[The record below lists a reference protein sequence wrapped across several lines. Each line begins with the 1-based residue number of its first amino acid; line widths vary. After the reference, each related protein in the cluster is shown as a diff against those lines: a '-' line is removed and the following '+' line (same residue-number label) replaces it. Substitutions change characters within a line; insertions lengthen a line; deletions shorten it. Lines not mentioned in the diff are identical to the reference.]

1 MSWRYSQRD
10 VEFVVPDGWIVS
22 EDDFDEVIRAITLGP
37 EGECMVDLYKS
48 EQAPTLEA
56 YVENQTKHFLKALPR
71 NLQIVDGPQRSTEVA
86 RHGGLRVE
94 GVKLQFAI
102 RSKTSRNECGDM
114 NCFYRLDFGRYTAM
128 CSLRCSD
135 DEYAALR
142 AGFVEFLES
151 FHVAGQ

>member
-56 YVENQTKHFLKALPR
+56 YVENQTRHYLNALPR
-71 NLQIVDGPQRSTEVA
+71 DFQIVAEPLRSAVVA
-86 RHGGLRVE
+86 RHRGLQVE

-102 RSKTSRNECGDM
+102 RSKTSRIEYGDV
-114 NCFYRLDFGRYTAM
+114 NCFYRLDGGRYTAM

-142 AGFVEFLES
+142 AGFEEFLES